1 MIIGETILDLKL
13 GIIGCGVKASQYIAT
28 WIERVDVEIVCIADN
43 SADALSRIQQLAIN
57 QSKPKPYANVDW
69 REMLE
74 HQSDKINSVYICTPH
89 AAHAEQAI
97 MALNLGLDVLLE
109 KPMVTTVAEAEAL
122 QQAQQKSG
130 KELVVAYQGG
140 LSPLV
145 HQLKKDIKLGTYGKL
160 VSLSANIWENWA
172 DTYTGH
178 WKQMPEISGGGFMF
192 DTGAHL
198 MNTTSMLCDKEFASI
213 SALMQ
218 NRGKPVDIVTAVMG
232 QLTDGTLFTMQACGE
247 TIGCTSRIECY
258 FSQYIIRICAWGRWM
273 EIEDSEGNITRQE
286 QESAN
291 NLINIFQQTLKSE
304 IENPSA
310 IKQGLKMAVLWD
322 AIKESASNNGQAV
335 TLG

>member
-1 MIIGETILDLKL
+1 
-13 GIIGCGVKASQYIAT
+13 
-28 WIERVDVEIVCIADN
+28 
-43 SADALSRIQQLAIN
+43 
-57 QSKPKPYANVDW
+57 
-69 REMLE
+69 
-74 HQSDKINSVYICTPH
+74 
-89 AAHAEQAI
+89 
-97 MALNLGLDVLLE
+97 MALNLGLNVLLE
-109 KPMVTTVAEAEAL
+109 KPMVTTVEEAQAL
-122 QQAQQKSG
+122 QKAQQESG

-145 HQLKKDIKLGTYGKL
+145 HQLKKDIKLGTYGPL

-172 DTYTGH
+172 DTYSGH

-258 FSQYIIRICAWGRWM
+258 FSHHIIRICAWGRWM
-273 EIEDSEGNITRQE
+273 EIEDKEGNVTRQE

-291 NLINIFQQTLKSE
+291 NLINIFQQTLKGE
-304 IENPSA
+304 MDNPSS
-310 IKQGLKMAVLWD
+310 IQQVLQMARLWD
-322 AIKESASNNGQAV
+322 AIKESASNKGQAV
-335 TLG
+335 FLD

>member
-1 MIIGETILDLKL
+1 MNLKL

-28 WIERVDVEIVCIADN
+28 WIERDDVEIICIADN
-43 SADALSRIQQLAIN
+43 NSDALTRIQHLAVEK
-57 QSKPKPYANVDW
+57 SKPEPYANVDW
-69 REMLE
+69 AEMLK
-74 HQSDKINSVYICTPH
+74 HQSKNINCVYICTPH
-89 AAHAEQAI
+89 AAHADQAI
-97 MALNLGLDVLLE
+97 MALDLGLDVLLE

-122 QQAQQKSG
+122 QAAQNKSG

-145 HQLKKDIKLGTYGKL
+145 HQLKKDIELETYGKL

-178 WKQMPEISGGGFMF
+178 WKQVPAISGGGFMF

-232 QLTDGTLFTMQACGE
+232 KLTDGTLFTMQACGE

-258 FSQYIIRICAWGRWM
+258 FSTYIIRICAWGRWM
-273 EIEDSEGNITRQE
+273 EIEDSNGNVTRQE

-291 NLINIFQQTLKSE
+291 NLINIFQRTLKGE
-304 IENPSA
+304 MENPSA
-310 IKQGLKMAVLWD
+310 IKQGLKMARLWD
-322 AIKESASNNGQAV
+322 AIKDSAGNQGQAV
-335 TLG
+335 ILNK